1 MQEKERHFKEGMEK
15 MAESIEVATTDLKG
29 KLAVQAALANGW
41 GNEVRELTHKL
52 KALEEAHKLL
62 LDTSTGLKEQKAF
75 AEGKTLAI
83 KAQHELAVSQL
94 RAELKQQKQEA
105 HALQDAKAVL
115 NSQLHVRLC
124 HQAYHVSVPT
134 CSAHQ
139 HWCVAQ
145 ALHGFKL
152 QANCTLRHHYLGSVC

>member
-1 MQEKERHFKEGMEK
+1 MQEKERHLKEGMEK
-15 MAESIEVATTDLKG
+15 MAESIEVASTDLKG

-41 GNEVRELTHKL
+41 GSEVRELTHKL

-75 AEGKTLAI
+75 AEGKALAI

-94 RAELKQQKQEA
+94 RAELQQQKQEA
-105 HALQDAKAVL
+105 HALQDAKGVL

-124 HQAYHVSVPT
+124 HQAYHVS
-134 CSAHQ
+134 AHLFSTSTLVC
-139 HWCVAQ
+139 HPVSPKLYVASSSKQ
-145 ALHGFKL
+145 AALN
-152 QANCTLRHHYLGSVC
+152 AITT